1 MIALSIL
8 KEKGVFSI
16 MATLRQDTIDNL
28 AIYKE
33 DTVSYISCAIILA
46 LSLSLDTI
54 TADIY
59 NYLIR
64 I

>member
-1 MIALSIL
+1 
-8 KEKGVFSI
+8 